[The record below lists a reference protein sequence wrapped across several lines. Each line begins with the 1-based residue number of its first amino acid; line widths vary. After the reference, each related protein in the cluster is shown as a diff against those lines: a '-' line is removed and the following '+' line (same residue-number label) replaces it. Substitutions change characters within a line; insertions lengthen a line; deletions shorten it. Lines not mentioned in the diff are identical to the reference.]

1 MIFVPLPFVVA
12 LLLVLLAMRLMR
24 RGEEDGRHHRLFLA
38 LIGAYALQSVLIG
51 LRWGYDIRAVLPV
64 QVVLASLIA
73 PLAFLAFRSL
83 TTDRPEGAARPAL
96 LWPHLLVPPL
106 AVAGLVV
113 FLPSPVGPVVVAL
126 FLAYG
131 AALFWLARRG
141 PDGLVS
147 SRLDGTLRSYRAL
160 VFTAAA
166 LVGSAL
172 ADIVISF
179 DLDWSGGRN
188 TPLIIGLFN
197 MVTLTALGAAAA
209 AADAGATAPP
219 PPGQEEAIRP
229 ASVTPASVTPAPVT
243 PAPLAAPPPP
253 AMPDAGALRDED
265 LAILARLDA
274 LMAERRLYTDVDLD
288 LGRLARRLSLP
299 ARRLSEAI
307 NRIHAMSVS
316 HYVNGLRVAEAQRLL
331 RETELPVTRVM
342 LEAGFLT
349 KSNFNREFRRL
360 AGTSPSEW
368 RAAHRAGAA
377 QPP

>member
-12 LLLVLLAMRLMR
+12 LLLVLLAIRLAR
-24 RGEEDGRHHRLFLA
+24 TQEDGRHHRLFLA
-38 LIGAYALQSVLIG
+38 LIAAYASQSVLIG
-51 LRWGYDIRAVLPV
+51 LHWGYDIRAVLPF

-83 TTDRPEGAARPAL
+83 ASAGPENGTHPTW
-96 LWPHLLVPPL
+96 LWAHLLLPPL
-106 AVAGLVV
+106 VVAGLVR

-126 FLAYG
+126 FLGYG

-141 PDGLVS
+141 PDALIS
-147 SRLDGTLRSYRAL
+147 SRLDGALRSYRAL
-160 VFTAAA
+160 IFTAAA

-172 ADIVISF
+172 VDVVISF
-179 DLDWSGGRN
+179 DLDWSGGRH
-188 TPLIIGLFN
+188 TPLIIALFN
-197 MVTLTALGAAAA
+197 MVTLLALGTAAA
-209 AADAGATAPP
+209 AADADASPP
-219 PPGQEEAIRP
+219 SP
-229 ASVTPASVTPAPVT
+229 PAPEARAT
-243 PAPLAAPPPP
+243 ELATECPALPAPEQPDEADEASLRAA
-253 AMPDAGALRDED
+253 D

-288 LGRLARRLSLP
+288 LGRLARRLALP

-307 NRIHAMSVS
+307 NRVHSMSVS

-331 RETELPVTRVM
+331 GETDLPVTRVM

-360 AGTSPSEW
+360 AGMSPSEW
-368 RAAHRAGAA
+368 RATRRLGSAD
-377 QPP
+377 QPL

>member
-12 LLLVLLAMRLMR
+12 LLLVLLAIRLVR
-24 RGEEDGRHHRLFLA
+24 TQEDGRHHRLFLA

-51 LRWGYDIRAVLPV
+51 LRWGYDIRAVLPF

-83 TTDRPEGAARPAL
+83 ASAGPESGARPAW
-96 LWPHLLVPPL
+96 LWPHLLLPPL
-106 AVAGLVV
+106 VLAGLVR
-113 FLPSPVGPVVVAL
+113 FLPSPVGPAVVAL
-126 FLAYG
+126 FLGYG

-141 PDGLVS
+141 PDALIS
-147 SRLDGTLRSYRAL
+147 SRLDGALRSYRAL
-160 VFTAAA
+160 IFTAAA

-172 ADIVISF
+172 VDVVISF
-179 DLDWSGGRN
+179 DLDWSGGRH
-188 TPLIIGLFN
+188 TPLIIALFN
-197 MVTLTALGAAAA
+197 MVTLLALGAAAA
-209 AADAGATAPP
+209 TADAGASPAPP
-219 PPGQEEAIRP
+219 PA
-229 ASVTPASVTPAPVT
+229 PAPEARATELAVEFPAL
-243 PAPLAAPPPP
+243 PAPDE
-253 AMPDAGALRDED
+253 PDEAALRAAD

-307 NRIHAMSVS
+307 NRVHSMSVS

-331 RETELPVTRVM
+331 GETDLPVTRVM

-360 AGTSPSEW
+360 AGMSPSEW
-368 RAAHRAGAA
+368 RAANRAPAPA
-377 QPP
+377 QPA

>member
-12 LLLVLLAMRLMR
+12 LLLVLLAMRLLR

-38 LIGAYALQSVLIG
+38 LIAAYALQSVLIG
-51 LRWGYDIRAVLPV
+51 LRWGYDIRAVLPL
-64 QVVLASLIA
+64 QVVVASLIA

-83 TTDRPEGAARPAL
+83 TTAAPEAGARPAL

-106 AVAGLVV
+106 AVAGLVL
-113 FLPSPVGPVVVAL
+113 FRPSPVGPVVVAL
-126 FLAYG
+126 FLTYG

-147 SRLDGTLRSYRAL
+147 SRLDGALRSYRAL

-166 LVGSAL
+166 LVGSAMV
-172 ADIVISF
+172 DVVISF
-179 DLDWSGGRN
+179 DLDWSGGRH
-188 TPLIIGLFN
+188 TPLIIALFN
-197 MVTLTALGAAAA
+197 MVTLLALGAAAA
-209 AADAGATAPP
+209 AADAGASPAAP
-219 PPGQEEAIRP
+219 
-229 ASVTPASVTPAPVT
+229 PAPVPRAPVEGNAIHEAPVT
-243 PAPLAAPPPP
+243 QAPLAAPP
-253 AMPDAGALRDED
+253 APDAAGEPALRDED
-265 LAILARLDA
+265 LAVLARLDA

-331 RETELPVTRVM
+331 AGTELPVTRVM

-360 AGTSPSEW
+360 AGMSPSEW

-377 QPP
+377 ELS